1 MNKEK
6 NIELED
12 YLNTWLDSMME
23 VYGSILAEWEE
34 YSVVKSVPGAH
45 VKFACNNC
53 GKCCEFKNHW
63 VWVYPSDIVKW
74 LQQLDNENI
83 IPLLLGIL
91 FPVQDYD
98 DVIGYGLPS
107 QKSLHEK
114 FNEFIKINKKF
125 KQKQDL
131 LRTILK
137 IIKKINPNFDKNS
150 DYCIFYNSES
160 PQHCLIYEYRPI
172 QCRVFPLDYP
182 QFTAID
188 IPENLKD
195 KYGTYEDNIEDVPMC
210 PNETYS
216 NGDPKKGV
224 VVNEEERHLVAME
237 KSNYLA
243 SFVTKE
249 WQDTDISE
257 ILLEL
262 FRKEILNLHKIIQ
275 NH

>member
-150 DYCIFYNSES
+150 DY
-160 PQHCLIYEYRPI
+160 
-172 QCRVFPLDYP
+172 
-182 QFTAID
+182 
-188 IPENLKD
+188 
-195 KYGTYEDNIEDVPMC
+195 
-210 PNETYS
+210 
-216 NGDPKKGV
+216 
-224 VVNEEERHLVAME
+224 
-237 KSNYLA
+237 
-243 SFVTKE
+243 
-249 WQDTDISE
+249 
-257 ILLEL
+257 
-262 FRKEILNLHKIIQ
+262 
-275 NH
+275 